1 MKFVLLVYQGSTP
14 VPGSDRWRALS
25 EAEQKAIY
33 ADYAALNK
41 TEGVAPGLPLGLP
54 DAARTVQ
61 VRDGKTH
68 VTNGTYLAEGAA
80 GYAVYEAKGLED
92 AIELAARIPAARLGG
107 AVEIR
112 PAEKYW

>member
-14 VPGSDRWRALS
+14 VPSSDRWQALS

-33 ADYAALNK
+33 AEYAELNK
-41 TEGVAPGLPLGLP
+41 TDGLAPGLPLGLP

-61 VRDGKTH
+61 VRNGKTH
-68 VTNGTYLAEGAA
+68 VKNGTYLAEGAA
-80 GYAVYEAKGLED
+80 GYSVYEADSMES
-92 AIELAARIPAARLGG
+92 AIALAARIPAARLGG

>member
-14 VPGSDRWRALS
+14 LPGSDRWQELS
-25 EAEQKAIY
+25 EAERKTIY

-61 VRDGKTH
+61 VQDGKTH
-68 VTNGTYLAEGAA
+68 VKNGPYLAEGAA
-80 GYAVYEAKGLED
+80 GYAVYEADGIES
-92 AIELAARIPAARLGG
+92 AIALAARIPAARLGG

-112 PAEKYW
+112 PAEQYW

>member
-14 VPGSDRWRALS
+14 LPGSDRWKALS
-25 EAEQKAIY
+25 ETEQKAIY
-33 ADYAALNK
+33 ADYAELNK

-68 VTNGTYLAEGAA
+68 VKNGPYLAEGAA
-80 GYAVYEAKGLED
+80 GYAVYEAEGIEA
-92 AIELAARIPAARLGG
+92 AIALAARIPAARLGG